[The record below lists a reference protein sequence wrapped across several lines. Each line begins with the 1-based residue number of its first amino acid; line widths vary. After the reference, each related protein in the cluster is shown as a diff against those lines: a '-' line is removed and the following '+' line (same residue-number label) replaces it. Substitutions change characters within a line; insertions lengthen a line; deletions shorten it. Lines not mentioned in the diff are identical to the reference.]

1 MKRLYIAG
9 VFALA
14 AGMFAGLIM
23 RKDPGYV
30 LFSWGQT
37 TVEMSLWVALILILA
52 MVVGFHILMRMLA
65 GVRHPIRTLNLL
77 SGDNS
82 DKRALRSTVRGLLL
96 LAEGQWRKAE
106 RLLDKSAGR
115 SGTPLINY
123 LAAARAAHAQGRT
136 EQTDQLLQKA
146 LESTPSAE
154 TAVSI
159 SQAEI
164 QYERGQYEQC
174 LASLLRL
181 QKKNP
186 RHRWVLKTLMKV
198 YRKLE
203 DWQSLSELY
212 PQLLKNKILS
222 DEEGKELLVTLHVSV
237 LKKTQEMD
245 DDSRR
250 EAVQAIWKKLPSELK
265 YNNKLAEAYA
275 RSLLSCGAELVLE
288 RFLQDRLRKNWSE
301 ELIVIFG
308 LISKGDNDHR
318 LKQANKW
325 LEQYPQSANLLLTM
339 GRLNLR
345 NQDWDKGVDFLEQS
359 FSKNPLATTAAELSR
374 LYASMGNSAKSQEY
388 YQHCLELA
396 GYNLPGLPM
405 PEAAK
410 A

>member
-9 VFALA
+9 VLALA

-37 TVEMSLWVALILILA
+37 TVEMSLWVALILILG

-77 SGDNS
+77 SGDNR

-222 DEEGKELLVTLHVSV
+222 DEEGKELLVTLHVSI

-301 ELIVIFG
+301 ELVVVFG

-325 LEQYPQSANLLLTM
+325 LEQYPQSANLLLTA

-388 YQHCLELA
+388 YQHCLDLA

>member
-9 VFALA
+9 VLALA

-77 SGDNS
+77 SGDNR

-123 LAAARAAHAQGRT
+123 LAAARAAHAQGRN

-212 PQLLKNKILS
+212 PQLLKNNIVS
-222 DEEGKELLVTLHVSV
+222 DDEGKELLTSLHISMF
-237 LKKTQEMD
+237 KNTQEMD

-250 EAVQAIWKKLPSELK
+250 EAVQAIWKKTPGELK

-275 RSLLSCGAELVLE
+275 RSLLACGAELVLE
-288 RFLQDRLRKNWSE
+288 RFLQDRLRKHWSD
-301 ELIVIFG
+301 ELVVIFG

-318 LKQANKW
+318 LKQTQKW
-325 LEQYPQSANLLLTM
+325 LEQYPESASLLLTA
-339 GRLNLR
+339 GRLSLR
-345 NQDWDKGVDFLEQS
+345 NQDWDKGADYLEQS
-359 FSKNPLATTAAELSR
+359 FRKNPLATTAAELSR
-374 LYASMGNSAKSQEY
+374 LYASMGNTAKSQEY
-388 YQHCLELA
+388 YQYCLDLA

-405 PEAAK
+405 PEAVK

>member
-9 VFALA
+9 VLALA

-37 TVEMSLWVALILILA
+37 TVEMSLWVALILILG

-77 SGDNS
+77 SGDNR

-222 DEEGKELLVTLHVSV
+222 DEEGKELLVTLHVSI

-301 ELIVIFG
+301 ELVVIFG
-308 LISKGDNDHR
+308 LINKGDNDHR
-318 LKQANKW
+318 LKQASKW

-359 FSKNPLATTAAELSR
+359 FSKTPLATTAAELSR
-374 LYASMGNSAKSQEY
+374 LYASMGNTAKSQEY
-388 YQHCLELA
+388 YQHCLDLA

-405 PEAAK
+405 PEAVK